1 MQSCLLTACHTRVT
15 SSSAYISLCKY
26 EIDNFEAKLLLL
38 FYGNLQIEF
47 SRKSRRSFQKVTHQS
62 NQAVMKYL
70 SMKKTVVRFTD
81 TDFCLHI
88 MISIQ

>member
-1 MQSCLLTACHTRVT
+1 MIMQSCLLTACHTRVT

-47 SRKSRRSFQKVTHQS
+47 FSEGQDDLFRKLPI
-62 NQAVMKYL
+62 NQIKL
-70 SMKKTVVRFTD
+70 S
-81 TDFCLHI
+81 
-88 MISIQ
+88 

>member
-15 SSSAYISLCKY
+15 SSSVYISLCKY

-47 SRKSRRSFQKVTHQS
+47 FEKVETIFSESYPSIKSSCHEIPFNEEDCREIYRHRLLLT
-62 NQAVMKYL
+62 YY
-70 SMKKTVVRFTD
+70 D
-81 TDFCLHI
+81 
-88 MISIQ
+88 